1 MKSTLVAG
9 RGTGIVFGARRQ
21 STFWPH
27 CAPFRNNI
35 SKICLKTVPLDRLN
49 PDRPRVCP
57 LEMAAGVNRP
67 ISVHRFPRRALTLC
81 LQLCMG
87 IQPDAR
93 FPAWSAEALPATLY
107 GHFTQAIY
115 RNQPIDA
122 CHVSALGLEER
133 WSKALLLFAR
143 QVQRP
148 CVVHRFVVVLAPCQR
163 HAASDVTPFCHIHAS
178 QLIMSLPSATS
189 AAVSQSQSTFSPP
202 FACAPGTARVRRQP
216 ISRD

>member
-1 MKSTLVAG
+1 
-9 RGTGIVFGARRQ
+9 
-21 STFWPH
+21 
-27 CAPFRNNI
+27 
-35 SKICLKTVPLDRLN
+35 
-49 PDRPRVCP
+49 
-57 LEMAAGVNRP
+57 MAAGVNRP

-122 CHVSALGLEER
+122 CHVSALGHEER

-148 CVVHRFVVVLAPCQR
+148 CVVLAPCQR
-163 HAASDVTPFCHIHAS
+163 HAASDVTPSRHIHAS

-202 FACAPGTARVRRQP
+202 FACAPGTARVRRPP
-216 ISRD
+216 ICRE